1 MRNLIVITA
10 LIILV
15 SACSRY
21 DDGPLM
27 SLRSPEK
34 RLLGLWEITELKVN
48 DIDLISAYRED
59 SAYVK
64 FSIIEYDEL
73 FINIVKEGRS
83 GAQMASSVLTLEDNK
98 TLMRFELTRQ
108 VSYDSL
114 TKPMYDLVPPLE
126 FDNAWTIQRL
136 TSNEFS
142 ISITNDIG
150 NYRLTFGKLEKY

>member
-1 MRNLIVITA
+1 MKNMILLSTLI
-10 LIILV
+10 LLV

-21 DDGPLM
+21 DEGPML

-83 GAQMASSVLTLEDNK
+83 GAQMASSLLKLEDNK
-98 TLMRFELTRQ
+98 SIMRFELSRL
-108 VSYDSL
+108 VAYDSL

-126 FDNAWTIQRL
+126 FENAWTILRL
-136 TSNEFS
+136 TSQEFIILLNS
-142 ISITNDIG
+142 NG
-150 NYRLTFGKLEKY
+150 VEYRLTFGKLEKY